1 MNTNLHKW
9 INEDLEKSGLTID
22 DIKIEPV
29 YSEVQIK
36 KYLGFTKLQGTN
48 ISEVGGYFIEYP
60 GRDYFRLKL
69 KTPIDKIKYLSAK
82 ESVPRLYI
90 KPEIKN
96 IAHEYKPKNKLIFV
110 EGEKKAVKAIKEGF
124 HCIGISGV
132 WNFTYQGKTIEDFNK
147 LNLSNRNCYICFD
160 SDIIENPNV
169 AQAEL
174 RLAVNIKNKNGKP
187 LSIRLPHNE
196 DAKCGLDDYLVSEG
210 NESFKKLVQD
220 AQNSFELIVKESN
233 LNRKTI
239 YKELQNLKDEVELE
253 RVLKLIAKNENVSIE
268 VVRNAYKK
276 LVKEEQDENNEK
288 KDEYSDD
295 EIKQG
300 LLKLKSETVLDDMVQ
315 LLHKTGVVGEE
326 INLKTLIL
334 CYTSRLFDKSI
345 HPIVHG
351 ASSSGKSYI
360 ANQALKFIPQDEI
373 IKTSFLTPKALAH
386 MKDDL
391 DHKIL
396 LIQEQEGAKGSDYS
410 LRTAISEGE
419 IKILVTEKNEIT
431 GAFETNEK
439 KVSATGLVT
448 VVTTTRDRVHFENET
463 RLIDLYSDETEQQT
477 RKIIQS
483 LANNRINDDP
493 EKEFRYW
500 QAGLT
505 QLKKYQI
512 CNPYAPVLA
521 VNFSSDK
528 VRARRDFYK
537 LLALINSHCLLNQ
550 FKREVNQDGQLLAT
564 IDDFKAVYELAMETL
579 SRSYIELS
587 KNQESVFEI
596 INSKFETGE
605 FSTHELHQHTLHLV
619 SYRTLER
626 YLKFLTKEGLM
637 IHNGEKAKLSRY
649 TLPNESVSSCRKS
662 LFGEANLPQLL
673 EKIDKYLRQNGM
685 SSNVINDVK
694 ADIDDIHDNSRQ
706 TQMSLKNE
714 NNLNDYSEL
723 YDKHGTNDITTK
735 ESGVVGDPWD

>member
-1 MNTNLHKW
+1 MNINLDQW
-9 INEDLEKSGLTID
+9 ILGDLAKSGLSAS
-22 DIKIEPV
+22 DINIIPIK
-29 YSEVQIK
+29 SEDQLK
-36 KYLGFTKLQGTN
+36 KYLGFTEIQGTKILN
-48 ISEVGGYFIEYP
+48 AGGYFIEYS
-60 GRDYFRLKL
+60 GCDYFRLKL
-69 KTPIDKIKYLSAK
+69 KTPIKGIKYLSPK
-82 ESVPRLYI
+82 ESVQRLYI
-90 KPEIKN
+90 KPEIEK
-96 IAHEYKPKNKLIFV
+96 IAHEYKPKCELIFV
-110 EGEKKAVKAIKEGF
+110 EGEKKAAKAIKEGF
-124 HCIGISGV
+124 NCIGLSGV
-132 WNFTYQGKTIEDFNK
+132 WNFTHEGIPVEDFQK
-147 LNLSNRNCYICFD
+147 LNLSNRSCFICFD
-160 SDIIENPNV
+160 SDIAENPNV

-196 DAKCGLDDYLVSEG
+196 DEKCGLDDYLVREG
-210 NESFKKLVQD
+210 NESFKKLVKD

-233 LNRKTI
+233 LNRKSI
-239 YKELQNLKDEVELE
+239 YKELQDLNDEVELE
-253 RVLKLIAKNENVSIE
+253 RVLKLIAKKEDVSIE

-276 LVKEEQDENNEK
+276 LVIGEQDENNEK
-288 KDEYSDD
+288 KDEYSD
-295 EIKQG
+295 EELKQG
-300 LLKLKSETVLDDMVQ
+300 LLKLKSKTVLDDMLQ
-315 LLHKTGVVGEE
+315 LLQKTGVVGEE

-360 ANQALKFIPQDEI
+360 ANQALKFIPQEEI

-386 MKDDL
+386 MKDNI

-419 IKILVTEKNEIT
+419 IKILVTEKNETT

-463 RLIDLYSDETEQQT
+463 RLIDLYSDESPQQT
-477 RKIIQS
+477 KKIIQS
-483 LANNRINDDP
+483 LANSRINDDL
-493 EKEFRYW
+493 EKEFRNW

-512 CNPYAPVLA
+512 CNPFAPVLA
-521 VNFSSDK
+521 EDFSSDK

-550 FKREVNQDGQLLAT
+550 FTREVNQDGQLSST

-605 FSTHELHQHTLHLV
+605 FSTHELHHHTLHLV

-626 YLKFLTKEGLM
+626 YLKFLTKEGLI
-637 IHNGEKAKLSRY
+637 IHNGEKAKLSKY
-649 TLPNESVSSCRKS
+649 TLPNGSVSSCRKS

-685 SSNVINDVK
+685 S
-694 ADIDDIHDNSRQ
+694 
-706 TQMSLKNE
+706 
-714 NNLNDYSEL
+714 
-723 YDKHGTNDITTK
+723 
-735 ESGVVGDPWD
+735 